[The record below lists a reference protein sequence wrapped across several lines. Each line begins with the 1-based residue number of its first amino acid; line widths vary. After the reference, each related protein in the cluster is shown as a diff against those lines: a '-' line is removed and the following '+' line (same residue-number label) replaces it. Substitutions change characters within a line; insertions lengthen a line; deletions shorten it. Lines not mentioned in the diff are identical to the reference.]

1 MTMTAKSYTNQ
12 EEIMVDPASDMEPTT
27 TIATTSIETPQKSGV
42 RFGGV
47 AIREFARIMGDNP
60 TAEGGPPLGLDW
72 EYTDLTRNESIA
84 KGPCD
89 EDEEETMNAYLIPI
103 DDYEQEA
110 ARRRRAKVMKL
121 CKLHQKSM
129 KKLLAQLRIIE
140 RRASNENNFLKGGDQ
155 DKDKDDS
162 SGSDNTLS
170 EEQMKQLSAHWLKI
184 QPLPGQKRE
193 KILLQETDATKAD
206 IEDNQ
211 KIMRKLQQQRKST
224 AAMAESGLDDWQYM
238 VEFFKRRYKRFKTGI
253 TKKME
258 QDLLWE
264 QAKEYRGSS
273 AGSSVSSYQGRSSF
287 QSSIA
292 SYQGRSSFQSSIAS
306 YQEEPRPVSPKA
318 A

>member
-1 MTMTAKSYTNQ
+1 MTAKSYTNQ
-12 EEIMVDPASDMEPTT
+12 EEIMVDPASDMEPT
-27 TIATTSIETPQKSGV
+27 IATTTSIETPQKSGV

-84 KGPCD
+84 KRSCD
-89 EDEEETMNAYLIPI
+89 EDEEETMNAYLISI

-110 ARRRRAKVMKL
+110 ERRRRAKVMKL

-129 KKLLAQLRIIE
+129 KKLLAQLRIIQ
-140 RRASNENNFLKGGDQ
+140 RRARGDQ

-170 EEQMKQLSAHWLKI
+170 EEQMNQLSAHWLKI

-292 SYQGRSSFQSSIAS
+292 SYQ
-306 YQEEPRPVSPKA
+306 EEPRQVSPKA